1 MSKRKIKN
9 AVPVDDS
16 ELDALI
22 GDCLDGC
29 LSEADADRLS
39 QCIEVSSEARQRYW
53 ELASVHGMVEQS
65 MQNASLKAATGEEF
79 VSRVKTEGL
88 SLWRRF
94 TSVAAG
100 ILIGIFSASMVWAY
114 AIPLVNRAQRESRE
128 IVFESFEDPEMKPSG
143 RFPTNANQWFGKMLS
158 VPGTGGMPAVE
169 GTRLGK
175 FENVAKHR
183 FTYARYVVDLD
194 EYAEP
199 SDKHTRSIEVGG
211 SFFSPDLD
219 PTSVFRIDVAAFGEA
234 PEAVQPVWINREH
247 FDDVVLQQ
255 VGRNYSPEPSDQP
268 TWHEVKVTME
278 IPPGARSVVVSLGSG
293 KRAPGGAGSDRYLDA
308 VRVKLVDT
316 FKPRD

>member
-1 MSKRKIKN
+1 MNMNDHGEI
-9 AVPVDDS
+9 DT
-16 ELDALI
+16 LI
-22 GDCLDGC
+22 SACLDGC
-29 LSEADADRLS
+29 LSDADADRLS
-39 QCIEVSSEARQRYW
+39 RWIEESSEVRQRYW
-53 ELASVHGMVEQS
+53 ELASVHAMIEQS
-65 MQNASLKAATGEEF
+65 MQSTSMKAITGQVVVPAPKSGSYF
-79 VSRVKTEGL
+79 RWSRI
-88 SLWRRF
+88 

-114 AIPLVNRAQRESRE
+114 AVPLASQTQRVSKE
-128 IVFESFEDPEMKPSG
+128 IVFESFEDPQMKSPG
-143 RFPTNANQWFGKMLS
+143 RFPTNANRWFGGMLS
-158 VPGTGGMPAVE
+158 VPGKGGMPAVE

-175 FENVAKHR
+175 FENVSKYR

-199 SDKHTRSIEVGG
+199 SDEHTRSIEVSG

-219 PTSVFRIDVAAFGEA
+219 PTSVFRIDVAAFGET
-234 PEAVQPVWINREH
+234 PEAVQPVWIDREH

-255 VGRNYSPEPSDQP
+255 VGRNHSPELSDQP
-268 TWHEVKVTME
+268 IWHEVKVMME
-278 IPPGARSVVVSLGSG
+278 IPSGARSVVVSLGSG

>member
-1 MSKRKIKN
+1 MNMNDHGEI
-9 AVPVDDS
+9 DT
-16 ELDALI
+16 LI
-22 GDCLDGC
+22 SACLDGC
-29 LSEADADRLS
+29 LSDADADRLS
-39 QCIEVSSEARQRYW
+39 RWIEESSEVRQRYW
-53 ELASVHGMVEQS
+53 ELASVHAMIEQS
-65 MQNASLKAATGEEF
+65 MQSTSMKAITGQVVVPAPKSGSHF
-79 VSRVKTEGL
+79 RWSRI
-88 SLWRRF
+88 

-114 AIPLVNRAQRESRE
+114 AIPRVSKTSSENRE
-128 IVFESFEDPEMKPSG
+128 IVFESFEDPQMKSLG

-175 FENVAKHR
+175 FENVPKHR

-199 SDKHTRSIEVGG
+199 SDKHTRSIEVSG
-211 SFFSPDLD
+211 SFFTPDLD

-234 PEAVQPVWINREH
+234 PEAVHPVWIDREH
-247 FDDVVLQQ
+247 FHDVVLQQ
-255 VGRNYSPEPSDQP
+255 VGRNYTPELSDPP

-278 IPPGARSVVVSLGSG
+278 LPTGARSVVVSLGSG

-308 VRVKLVDT
+308 VRVHLVDT
-316 FKPRD
+316 FEPVD

>member
-1 MSKRKIKN
+1 MNEKDN
-9 AVPVDDS
+9 N

-29 LSEADADRLS
+29 LSDAEAERLS
-39 QCIEVSSEARQRYW
+39 LWLEESSEARQRYW
-53 ELASVHGMVEQS
+53 ELASVHGMIEQS
-65 MQNASLKAATGEEF
+65 MQSASLKAATGEEF
-79 VSRVKTEGL
+79 VTSVKTQQ
-88 SLWRRF
+88 RF
-94 TSVAAG
+94 RWSRISSTAAG
-100 ILIGIFSASMVWAY
+100 ILIGILSASMVWAY
-114 AIPLVNRAQRESRE
+114 AVPLVNRAHRESRE
-128 IVFESFEDPEMKPSG
+128 IVFESFEDPEMKPPG

-158 VPGTGGMPAVE
+158 VPETGGMPAVE

-175 FENVAKHR
+175 FENVPKHR

-199 SDKHTRSIEVGG
+199 SDKHTRSIEVSG
-211 SFFSPDLD
+211 SFFSPDLN

-234 PEAVQPVWINREH
+234 PEAVQPVWIDREH

-255 VGRNYSPEPSDQP
+255 VGRNYSPELSDQP

-278 IPPGARSVVVSLGSG
+278 IPPGTRSVVVSLGAG

-308 VRVKLVDT
+308 VRVSLVDT
-316 FKPRD
+316 FDPVD

>member
-1 MSKRKIKN
+1 MNMNDHGEI
-9 AVPVDDS
+9 DT
-16 ELDALI
+16 LI
-22 GDCLDGC
+22 SACLDGC
-29 LSEADADRLS
+29 LSDADADRLS
-39 QCIEVSSEARQRYW
+39 RWIEESSEVRQRYW
-53 ELASVHGMVEQS
+53 ELASVHAMIEQS
-65 MQNASLKAATGEEF
+65 MQSTSMKAITGQVVVPAPKSGSHF
-79 VSRVKTEGL
+79 RWSRI
-88 SLWRRF
+88 

-114 AIPLVNRAQRESRE
+114 AVPLASQTQRVSKE
-128 IVFESFEDPEMKPSG
+128 IVFESFEDPQMKSSG

-175 FENVAKHR
+175 FENVPKHR

-199 SDKHTRSIEVGG
+199 SDKHTRSIEVSG
-211 SFFSPDLD
+211 SFFTPDLD

-234 PEAVQPVWINREH
+234 PEAVQPVWIDREH

-255 VGRNYSPEPSDQP
+255 VGRNHSPELSDQP
-268 TWHEVKVTME
+268 IWHEVTVMMD
-278 IPPGARSVVVSLGSG
+278 IPSGARSVVVSLGSG

>member
-1 MSKRKIKN
+1 MNMNDHGEI
-9 AVPVDDS
+9 DT
-16 ELDALI
+16 LI
-22 GDCLDGC
+22 SACLDGC
-29 LSEADADRLS
+29 LSDADADRLS
-39 QCIEVSSEARQRYW
+39 RWIEESSEVRQRYW
-53 ELASVHGMVEQS
+53 ELASVHAMIEQS
-65 MQNASLKAATGEEF
+65 MQSTSMKAITGQVVVPAPKSGSYF
-79 VSRVKTEGL
+79 RWSRI
-88 SLWRRF
+88 

-114 AIPLVNRAQRESRE
+114 AVPLASQTQRVSKE
-128 IVFESFEDPEMKPSG
+128 IVFESFEDPQMKSPG
-143 RFPTNANQWFGKMLS
+143 RFPTNANRWFGGMLS
-158 VPGTGGMPAVE
+158 VPGKGGMPAVE

-175 FENVAKHR
+175 FENVSKYR

-199 SDKHTRSIEVGG
+199 SDEHTRSIEVSG

-234 PEAVQPVWINREH
+234 PEAVQPVWIDREH

-255 VGRNYSPEPSDQP
+255 VGRNHSPELSDQP
-268 TWHEVKVTME
+268 IWHEVKVMME
-278 IPPGARSVVVSLGSG
+278 IPSGARSVVVSLGSG

>member
-1 MSKRKIKN
+1 MN
-9 AVPVDDS
+9 MNDHS
-16 ELDALI
+16 EIDTLI
-22 GDCLDGC
+22 SACLDGC
-29 LSEADADRLS
+29 LSDADADRLS
-39 QCIEVSSEARQRYW
+39 RWIEESSEVRQRYW
-53 ELASVHGMVEQS
+53 ELASVHAMIEQS
-65 MQNASLKAATGEEF
+65 MQSTSMKAITGQVVVPAPKSGSHF
-79 VSRVKTEGL
+79 RWSRI
-88 SLWRRF
+88 

-114 AIPLVNRAQRESRE
+114 AIPRVSKTSSENRE
-128 IVFESFEDPEMKPSG
+128 IVFESFEDPQMKSLG

-175 FENVAKHR
+175 FENVPKHR

-199 SDKHTRSIEVGG
+199 SDKHTRSIEVSG
-211 SFFSPDLD
+211 SFFTPDLD

-234 PEAVQPVWINREH
+234 PEAVHPVWIDREH
-247 FDDVVLQQ
+247 FHDVVLQQ
-255 VGRNYSPEPSDQP
+255 VGRNYTPELSDPP

-278 IPPGARSVVVSLGSG
+278 LPTGARSVVVSLGSG

-308 VRVKLVDT
+308 VRVHLVDT
-316 FKPRD
+316 FEPVD

>member
-9 AVPVDDS
+9 AMPVDNG

-22 GDCLDGC
+22 GDCLDGRLC
-29 LSEADADRLS
+29 EADADRLS
-39 QCIEVSSEARQRYW
+39 QWIEESSEARQRYW
-53 ELASVHGMVEQS
+53 DMAYVHGMVEQT
-65 MQNASLKAATGEEF
+65 MQTASLKAATGEKF
-79 VSRVKTEGL
+79 VSPVRTQE
-88 SLWRRF
+88 RF
-94 TSVAAG
+94 RWSRISAAAAG
-100 ILIGIFSASMVWAY
+100 ILIGIFSASIVWAY
-114 AIPLVNRAQRESRE
+114 AVPRVSQPQRESKE
-128 IVFESFEDPEMKPSG
+128 IVFESFEDPGMKPPG
-143 RFPTNANQWFGKMLS
+143 RFPTNANRWFGGMLS
-158 VPGTGGMPAVE
+158 VASKGGMPAVE

-175 FENVAKHR
+175 FENVSKYR

-199 SDKHTRSIEVGG
+199 SDEHTRSIEVSG

-234 PEAVQPVWINREH
+234 PEAVQPVWIDREH

-255 VGRNYSPEPSDQP
+255 VGRNYSPELSDQP
-268 TWHEVKVTME
+268 TWHEVKVMME
-278 IPPGARSVVVSLGSG
+278 IPTGARSVVVSLGSG

>member
-1 MSKRKIKN
+1 MNMNDHGEI
-9 AVPVDDS
+9 DT
-16 ELDALI
+16 LI
-22 GDCLDGC
+22 SACLDGC
-29 LSEADADRLS
+29 LSDADADRLS
-39 QCIEVSSEARQRYW
+39 RWIEESSEVRQRYW
-53 ELASVHGMVEQS
+53 ELASVHAMIEQS
-65 MQNASLKAATGEEF
+65 MQSTSMKAITGQVVVPAPKSGSHF
-79 VSRVKTEGL
+79 RWSRI
-88 SLWRRF
+88 

-114 AIPLVNRAQRESRE
+114 AVPLASQTQRVSKE
-128 IVFESFEDPEMKPSG
+128 IVFESFEDPQMKSSG

-175 FENVAKHR
+175 FENVPKHR

-199 SDKHTRSIEVGG
+199 SDKHTRSIEVSG

-234 PEAVQPVWINREH
+234 PEAVQPVWIDREH

-255 VGRNYSPEPSDQP
+255 VGRNYSPELSDQP

-278 IPPGARSVVVSLGSG
+278 IPPETRSVVVSLGAG
-293 KRAPGGAGSDRYLDA
+293 KSAPGGASSDRYLDA
-308 VRVKLVDT
+308 VRVNLVDT
-316 FKPRD
+316 FVPVD

>member
-1 MSKRKIKN
+1 MKEKDN
-9 AVPVDDS
+9 S

-22 GDCLDGC
+22 NACLDGRM
-29 LSEADADRLS
+29 SEAEADRLS
-39 QCIEVSSEARQRYW
+39 QWIEGSSEARDRYW
-53 ELASVHGMVEQS
+53 ELASVHGMIEQS
-65 MQNASLKAATGEEF
+65 MQSASLKAATGEEF
-79 VSRVKTEGL
+79 VTRTKTEE
-88 SLWRRF
+88 RF
-94 TSVAAG
+94 RWSRISSTAAG

-114 AIPLVNRAQRESRE
+114 AVPLASQTQRVSKE
-128 IVFESFEDPEMKPSG
+128 IVFESFEDPQMKSSG
-143 RFPTNANQWFGKMLS
+143 RFPTYANQWFGKMLS

-175 FENVAKHR
+175 FENVPKHR

-199 SDKHTRSIEVGG
+199 SDKHTRSIEVSG

-234 PEAVQPVWINREH
+234 PEAVQPVWIDREH
-247 FDDVVLQQ
+247 FHDVVLQK
-255 VGRNYSPEPSDQP
+255 VGRNYSPEHSDQP

-278 IPPGARSVVVSLGSG
+278 IPPGARSVVVSLGAG

-308 VRVKLVDT
+308 VRVNLVDA
-316 FKPRD
+316 FEPVD

>member
-1 MSKRKIKN
+1 MKEKDN
-9 AVPVDDS
+9 N

-22 GDCLDGC
+22 GDCLDGR
-29 LSEADADRLS
+29 LSEAEAERLS
-39 QCIEVSSEARQRYW
+39 LWLEESSEARQRYW
-53 ELASVHGMVEQS
+53 ELASVHGMIEQS
-65 MQNASLKAATGEEF
+65 MQSASLKAATGEEF
-79 VSRVKTEGL
+79 VTRVKTEGL
-88 SLWRRF
+88 SPWRRF

-114 AIPLVNRAQRESRE
+114 AVPLVNRAQRESRE
-128 IVFESFEDPEMKPSG
+128 IVFESFEDPEMKPPG
-143 RFPTNANQWFGKMLS
+143 RFPTDANRWFGGMLS
-158 VPGTGGMPAVE
+158 VPGKGGMPAVE

-175 FENVAKHR
+175 FENVPKHR

-199 SDKHTRSIEVGG
+199 SDKHTRSIEVSG

-219 PTSVFRIDVAAFGEA
+219 PNSVFRIDVAAFGEA
-234 PEAVQPVWINREH
+234 PESVQPVWIDREH

-255 VGRNYSPEPSDQP
+255 VGRNYSPELSDQP

-278 IPPGARSVVVSLGSG
+278 IPPATRSVVVSLGAG

-308 VRVKLVDT
+308 VRVNLVDT
-316 FKPRD
+316 FVPVD

>member
-1 MSKRKIKN
+1 MNMNDHGEI
-9 AVPVDDS
+9 DT
-16 ELDALI
+16 LI
-22 GDCLDGC
+22 SACLDGC
-29 LSEADADRLS
+29 LSDADADRLS
-39 QCIEVSSEARQRYW
+39 RWIEESSEVRQRYW
-53 ELASVHGMVEQS
+53 ELASVHAMIEQS
-65 MQNASLKAATGEEF
+65 MQSTSMKAITGQVVVPAPKSGSHF
-79 VSRVKTEGL
+79 RWSRI
-88 SLWRRF
+88 

-114 AIPLVNRAQRESRE
+114 AVPLASQTQRVSKE
-128 IVFESFEDPEMKPSG
+128 IVFESFEDPQMKSSG

-175 FENVAKHR
+175 FENVPKHR

-199 SDKHTRSIEVGG
+199 SDKHTRSIEVSG
-211 SFFSPDLD
+211 SFFTPDLD

-234 PEAVQPVWINREH
+234 PEAVHPVWIDREH
-247 FDDVVLQQ
+247 FHDVVLQQ
-255 VGRNYSPEPSDQP
+255 VGRNYTPELSDPP

-278 IPPGARSVVVSLGSG
+278 LPTGARSVVVSLGSG

-308 VRVKLVDT
+308 VRVHLVDT
-316 FKPRD
+316 FEPVD

>member
-1 MSKRKIKN
+1 MNMNDHGEI
-9 AVPVDDS
+9 DT
-16 ELDALI
+16 LI
-22 GDCLDGC
+22 SACLDGC
-29 LSEADADRLS
+29 LSDADADRLS
-39 QCIEVSSEARQRYW
+39 RWIEESSGVRQRYW
-53 ELASVHGMVEQS
+53 ELASVHAMIEQS
-65 MQNASLKAATGEEF
+65 MQSTSMKAITGQVVVPAPKSGSHF
-79 VSRVKTEGL
+79 RWSRI
-88 SLWRRF
+88 

-114 AIPLVNRAQRESRE
+114 AVPLASQTQRVSKE
-128 IVFESFEDPEMKPSG
+128 IVFESFEDPQMKSSG

-175 FENVAKHR
+175 FENVPKHR

-199 SDKHTRSIEVGG
+199 SDKHTRSIEVSG
-211 SFFSPDLD
+211 SFFTPDLD

-234 PEAVQPVWINREH
+234 PEAVHPVWIDREH
-247 FDDVVLQQ
+247 FHDVVLQQ
-255 VGRNYSPEPSDQP
+255 VGRNYTPELSDPP

-278 IPPGARSVVVSLGSG
+278 LPTGARSVVVSLGSG

-308 VRVKLVDT
+308 VRVHLVDT
-316 FKPRD
+316 FEPVD